1 MPARPTSTYRP
12 TGRRSQPTPSQGRR
26 RQRLLLAAG
35 TAAFAVLVL
44 VGGLLWAGRAN
55 EPSQA
60 GPGGAAADLTGV
72 SGQGREAAPPWPAA
86 RDPRARA
93 ELAGLPM
100 GPMGTAEH
108 YHPQLQITVDG
119 RPVVV
124 PANIGV
130 DRATGQMSAV
140 HTHTP
145 DGVIH
150 IEATRAGQTFTL
162 GQLFTEW
169 DVKLG
174 PGQLGSLRAGDDGT
188 LTVTVDGKSWTT
200 NPALL
205 RLAPD
210 QSVALTYTTR

>member
-1 MPARPTSTYRP
+1 MPARPPSTRRP
-12 TGRRSQPTPSQGRR
+12 TGRRSPPTPSPGRR

-35 TAAFAVLVL
+35 TAAVAVLLV
-44 VGGLLWAGRAN
+44 VGGLVLAGRDDDRS
-55 EPSQA
+55 PA
-60 GPGGAAADLTGV
+60 GSGGPAADLTSV
-72 SGQGREAAPPWPAA
+72 SGQGREAAPPWPVPA
-86 RDPRARA
+86 DPRARA
-93 ELAGLPM
+93 ALAGLPV

-119 RPVVV
+119 QPVVV

-130 DRATGQMSAV
+130 DPATGQMSAV
-140 HTHTP
+140 HTHTS

-150 IEATRAGQTFTL
+150 IEAARAGQTFTL

-188 LTVTVDGKSWTT
+188 LTVTVDGMSWTG

-210 QSVALTYTTR
+210 QRIALAYTAR